1 MSKFNS
7 VSFNQAKDILSFHLT
22 ESAPAGGC
30 GKARTVHLPLKE
42 CRKTEE
48 QRKRVQELIDTF
60 KDKTS
65 FDAAHTPQAL
75 RRAADAAVNTCDSE
89 GWKVGASTIRGAI
102 VKSLFPT
109 DQVEEDKG

>member
-75 RRAADAAVNTCDSE
+75 RRAADAAIDTCDSE
-89 GWKVGASTIRGAI
+89 GWKVGVNTIRGAI
-102 VKSLFPT
+102 KKF
-109 DQVEEDKG
+109 